1 MGQTQTLK
9 EKEFSFKIRIE
20 ESDDSFIIFVSRDST
35 ESRYVVRKSWIA
47 YSNTLELIKDLKK
60 LIEVRRIMEQKEPID
75 LEILKSIAILLAKVV
90 R

>member
-9 EKEFSFKIRIE
+9 EKEFSFRIRIE

-60 LIEVRRIMEQKEPID
+60 LIEVRRIVEQKEPID